1 MRAAFAEVDITPPP
15 GTAKAGW
22 LIEIVPEGV
31 LDPLY
36 SRIAIIEADDSRAA
50 FINLDTGAVDEETT
64 AEIREAIAD
73 RCDFPGHNVMV
84 SATDNH
90 AGPAV
95 YSMGDVQR
103 DEEYVAD
110 IAGRIADAFAEALD
124 NLQEAEIGFGWTFD
138 FDIAHNRR
146 IRFRD
151 GIVRTHGTFK
161 DRLALCFDGPI
172 DPEVAVI
179 AVQGVDKTPLGLLS
193 NYACRAGHHGGEE
206 NFSSGYPGALAAEM
220 RDRGWPV
227 TIFLNG
233 CTGNMHYND
242 PAHPEVSRSKED
254 VANLLA
260 DGISSVLENIDFS
273 PLEKLDVTSRTIEL
287 PFREPT
293 QEEIEGTRPGTQRFV
308 DPEVYERN
316 MADLLQFIEDMGTQP
331 AELQVIRLDNW
342 VVAAIPGGP
351 FAEFGLR
358 VKENTWPIH
367 AMLVSYS
374 NGHLGY
380 IPERAA
386 FDRGGYET
394 TFMMGSRLAPEAADI
409 LSDEITS
416 LIKEGSEI

>member
-1 MRAAFAEVDITPPP
+1 MRAAFTDVDITPPP

-22 LIEIVPEGV
+22 LIEIVPERV

-36 SRIAIIEADDSRAA
+36 SRIAIIEDAQVRAA
-50 FINLDTGAVDEETT
+50 FINLDTGAVDEKTT
-64 AEIREAIAD
+64 ADIREAIAGC
-73 RCDFPGHNVMV
+73 CDFPAENVMV

-124 NLQEAEIGFGWTFD
+124 NVQEAEIGFGWTFD

-179 AVQGVDKTPLGLLS
+179 AVRDVDKTPLGLLT
-193 NYACRAGHHGGEE
+193 NYACRAGHHGGEK

-227 TIFLNG
+227 TVFLNG
-233 CTGNMHYND
+233 CTANMHYND
-242 PAHPEVSRSKED
+242 PAHPEVSRSKEE

-260 DGISSVLENIDFS
+260 GDISSVLASMDFS
-273 PLEKLDVTSRTIEL
+273 ALEGLNVTSRTIQL

-293 QEEIEGTRPGTQRFV
+293 QDEIEGTSPGTQRFV
-308 DPEVYERN
+308 DPDVYERN
-316 MADLLQFIEDMGTQP
+316 MADLLQFIKEMG
-331 AELQVIRLDNW
+331 
-342 VVAAIPGGP
+342 
-351 FAEFGLR
+351 
-358 VKENTWPIH
+358 
-367 AMLVSYS
+367 
-374 NGHLGY
+374 
-380 IPERAA
+380 
-386 FDRGGYET
+386 
-394 TFMMGSRLAPEAADI
+394 
-409 LSDEITS
+409 
-416 LIKEGSEI
+416 